1 MTAVLRSNK
10 YLDFRASEEHNIYI
24 YFKVVDAKFWQLKHY
39 LSFRLKNDDT
49 ISPWFNVYDDWQASL
64 NFILQN
70 YIKKIP
76 TCITSFC
83 KELLDICETF
93 EGSAVRKNCE
103 KLYNDFYQLNL
114 DKHLEKNIVERIR
127 LLDSTIFSE
136 RNYSDFLCKKRI
148 GEESSSSDEKRIR
161 HEEPELSRE
170 EDKQESQEKIENDET
185 LNSPRVVTHPHI
197 TTPIS
202 PTPQFTQAQHN
213 DSWITK
219 KLDEVKNGIARYNII
234 FLPECNR
241 NDQLRSKFTD
251 DEWSGFEEFFFK
263 KEEEIAKKVF
273 PSLSKVET
281 ILNRYQEAII
291 NASEDEYIDLDR
303 IDVIYDY
310 PNGYKFRRNWLER
323 WIDNV
328 YQKFLTCFHIPKNV
342 LNDRSTS
349 EYQYRS
355 WFVNTLCEDIFLD
368 SATIKMKTGEV
379 ENKHR
384 KVQLD
389 LSKDPG
395 DRKSVGW
402 YHDGILSINI
412 NGNEVYVGILE
423 VAGNAV
429 VTDNTKFLGDQK
441 KMLKAMRLAF
451 HELQK
456 TLCNDGIVDKKDEK
470 IADSLEIFGILVD
483 KKDFCFYT
491 MYHRNG
497 TYLVDEI
504 NVSFIIPDT
513 PIQLYMVREIIE
525 RLLTFR
531 ARVEKLNTRIKEISS
546 IRITRRPRRITTAI
560 DATPKNKQI

>member
-213 DSWITK
+213 EELLPLDHIEDSWITK

-328 YQKFLTCFHIPKNV
+328 YQKF
-342 LNDRSTS
+342 
-349 EYQYRS
+349 
-355 WFVNTLCEDIFLD
+355 
-368 SATIKMKTGEV
+368 GEV

-513 PIQLYMVREIIE
+513 PIQLYM
-525 RLLTFR
+525 